1 MSEPSQ
7 KCDNNA
13 IFKQNYT
20 QKLFISFKISYS
32 CCFGFRENLEF
43 PDFLQKKFYNIDY
56 WTIKS
61 RAKFIRFEKR
71 QVLLLLMCLILASLE
86 MLLFLKM
93 DHLRPLFRLFRYF
106 SIQCFHQIKVKKCP
120 SSIRL
125 GFDPTSFRTWVSSL
139 YHHWTRTPAIQNM
152 LLCFCLL

>member
-56 WTIKS
+56 RCGQLFAKAAFCTI
-61 RAKFIRFEKR
+61 
-71 QVLLLLMCLILASLE
+71 
-86 MLLFLKM
+86 
-93 DHLRPLFRLFRYF
+93 
-106 SIQCFHQIKVKKCP
+106 VK
-120 SSIRL
+120 
-125 GFDPTSFRTWVSSL
+125 GSFRIRNL
-139 YHHWTRTPAIQNM
+139 A
-152 LLCFCLL
+152 

>member
-56 WTIKS
+56 
-61 RAKFIRFEKR
+61 
-71 QVLLLLMCLILASLE
+71 
-86 MLLFLKM
+86 
-93 DHLRPLFRLFRYF
+93 
-106 SIQCFHQIKVKKCP
+106 
-120 SSIRL
+120 
-125 GFDPTSFRTWVSSL
+125 
-139 YHHWTRTPAIQNM
+139 
-152 LLCFCLL
+152 